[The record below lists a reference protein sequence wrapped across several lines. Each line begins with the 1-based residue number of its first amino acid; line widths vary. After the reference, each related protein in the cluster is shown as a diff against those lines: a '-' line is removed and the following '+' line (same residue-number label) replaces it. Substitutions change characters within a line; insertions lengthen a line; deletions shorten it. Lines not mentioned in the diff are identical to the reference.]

1 MEINLNTLYKPVEID
16 DTFEIPES
24 YYAQTS
30 IKELKEVHARGRLGY
45 NVSDEIE
52 LNLEVSGIMYL
63 EDGITLEKIKYPFSF
78 EINEILEENTEE
90 NQEYLKK
97 GKNILDIIEILWEN
111 IVLEVPISI
120 TNASNMKKNGEGW
133 QLNGEAEEKSI
144 DPRMAKLNDLFKG
157 GE

>member
-1 MEINLNTLYKPVEID
+1 MEINLNTLYKPIEID

-24 YYAQTS
+24 FYKSTS
-30 IKELKEVHARGRLGY
+30 IKELKEVHAKGRVGY
-45 NVSDEIE
+45 NISDEIE

-63 EDGITLEKIKYPFSF
+63 EDGVTLEKIKHPFSF
-78 EINEILEENTEE
+78 EIDEILEENREE

-133 QLNGEAEEKSI
+133 QLNGEAEEEGI
-144 DPRMAKLNDLFKG
+144 DPRLAKLNDLFKG